1 MIRLNSRPFDKID
14 VKKSCIYY
22 MDNSDDLSLPIG
34 RMKVP
39 GNQSITEAE
48 AGSVPV
54 NDLSPADVKRADKLE
69 ELMRRLKSGRV
80 VQNRDIKR
88 WTTEA
93 EYEALTQDWQNEKST
108 RISPKDKPPVLAE
121 YEAKLK
127 TADFL
132 FARAEKLSR
141 RLRASSKRMY
151 EKSDA
156 AYESALE
163 RLQEI
168 LEADRTLEMWLDRS
182 VDFSTN
188 GTLSLCP
195 DGVPRAITSRS
206 LCRHGNC
213 KGLTKREVK
222 ASALASIIENIRN
235 PVRLNQA
242 NRYEE
247 SPLRKLLRQYESGN
261 I

>member
-1 MIRLNSRPFDKID
+1 MKENHTELPAVDKNQKPD
-14 VKKSCIYY
+14 SLTGNTKPVEGPSP
-22 MDNSDDLSLPIG
+22 DDL
-34 RMKVP
+34 
-39 GNQSITEAE
+39 
-48 AGSVPV
+48 
-54 NDLSPADVKRADKLE
+54 KRADKLE
-69 ELMRRLKSGRV
+69 ELMRRLKSGRI

-206 LCRHGNC
+206 LCRDGNC

-222 ASALASIIENIRN
+222 ASSLASIIENIRN

>member
-1 MIRLNSRPFDKID
+1 MKENHTELPAVDKNQKPD
-14 VKKSCIYY
+14 SLTGNTKPVEGPSP
-22 MDNSDDLSLPIG
+22 DDL
-34 RMKVP
+34 
-39 GNQSITEAE
+39 
-48 AGSVPV
+48 
-54 NDLSPADVKRADKLE
+54 KRADKLE
-69 ELMRRLKSGRV
+69 ELMRRLKSGRI

-206 LCRHGNC
+206 LCRDGNC

-222 ASALASIIENIRN
+222 ASSLASIIENIRN

-261 I
+261 F

>member
-1 MIRLNSRPFDKID
+1 MKENHTELPAVDKNQKPD
-14 VKKSCIYY
+14 SLTGNTKPVEGPSP
-22 MDNSDDLSLPIG
+22 DDL
-34 RMKVP
+34 
-39 GNQSITEAE
+39 
-48 AGSVPV
+48 
-54 NDLSPADVKRADKLE
+54 KRADKLE
-69 ELMRRLKSGRV
+69 ELMRRLKSGRI

-222 ASALASIIENIRN
+222 ASSLASIIENIRN

-261 I
+261 F